1 LLRRTRESSVRLY
14 QTGNINPDL
23 YDGRSNTGL
32 MLASI
37 RDKICVIAMLTKCG
51 AKVDA
56 MNDEDLTPLT
66 IYIYIYFVVV
76 SYYLG
81 TSPLYRTVNKKII

>member
-1 LLRRTRESSVRLY
+1 
-14 QTGNINPDL
+14 
-23 YDGRSNTGL
+23 

-37 RDKICVIAMLTKCG
+37 GDKVSVIAMLTNCG
-51 AKVDA
+51 AKVDVMV